1 MFRPLRLLALVIA
14 CTATAT
20 AAHAQE
26 RRCNLVDSA
35 PDARIERTESGGAAI
50 LTLHDPFRVR
60 CTDGTDLRA
69 DRGVIDQGTLRH
81 ELHGNVFYQDS
92 IRTLTADD
100 ATYDSRLGRIHAT
113 GDVNFVDRQEGSTI
127 RGPELEY
134 FRPVPGRPE
143 PEVNALQ
150 RPHLTLQPREGSDDD
165 EPLEI
170 DADRVTIRG
179 RDRLEARG
187 SVVITRT
194 DLLAMAREASYSGAT
209 GDLELRGDASIES
222 GEYDLAG
229 DTVDATM
236 ADGVLEHVHARNE
249 ASLTS
254 EDLDVTAPDLQLFF
268 ADELLQ
274 RAVARVV
281 SPAAGGP
288 RAIATSRTFRLEADS
303 IDALVPAQ
311 QIEKVVAIGSAR
323 GESIDTTA
331 AASVGRDAIAEID
344 PLPIR
349 AAPGTPDD
357 LIGRDWIRG
366 DTIIGFFAAADT
378 TTAERV
384 SGDTTV
390 VLERIIALGSALSL
404 YRVDREDDA
413 AGSRK
418 RLNFLAGDSIELTF
432 AEGELEIASV
442 DGLQKGI
449 LLDPAPPAA
458 EPARTAN
465 GRPAPAPGG
474 G

>member
-1 MFRPLRLLALVIA
+1 MFRPLRLLTLAIA
-14 CTATAT
+14 CSATAT

-134 FRPVPGRPE
+134 FRPMPGRPE

-150 RPHLTLQPREGSDDD
+150 RPHLTLQPREGSDDE

-179 RDRLEARG
+179 RDRLDARG

-236 ADGVLEHVHARNE
+236 ADGVLEHVHARNQ
-249 ASLTS
+249 ATLTS
-254 EDLDVTAPDLQLFF
+254 EDLDVTAPDLLLFF

-331 AASVGRDAIAEID
+331 A
-344 PLPIR
+344 
-349 AAPGTPDD
+349 PGTPDD

-378 TTAERV
+378 STAEPV

-404 YRVDREDDA
+404 YRVDRDDDA

-449 LLDPAPPAA
+449 LLDPAPRAA

>member
-1 MFRPLRLLALVIA
+1 MFRPLRLLTLAIA
-14 CTATAT
+14 CSATAT

-134 FRPVPGRPE
+134 FRPMPGRPE

-150 RPHLTLQPREGSDDD
+150 RPHLTLQPREGSDDE

-179 RDRLEARG
+179 RDRLDARG

-236 ADGVLEHVHARNE
+236 ADGALEHVHARNQ

-254 EDLDVTAPDLQLFF
+254 EDLDVTAPDLLLFF

-331 AASVGRDAIAEID
+331 A
-344 PLPIR
+344 
-349 AAPGTPDD
+349 PGTPDD

-378 TTAERV
+378 STAEPV

-404 YRVDREDDA
+404 YRVDRDDDA

-449 LLDPAPPAA
+449 LLDPAPRAA